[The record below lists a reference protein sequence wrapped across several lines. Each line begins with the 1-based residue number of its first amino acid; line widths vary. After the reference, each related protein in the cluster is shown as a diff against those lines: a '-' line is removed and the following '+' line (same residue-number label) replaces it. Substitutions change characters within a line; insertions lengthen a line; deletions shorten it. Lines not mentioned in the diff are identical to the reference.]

1 MKENALR
8 ILVINP
14 GSTSTKLA
22 VYENETP
29 LFETTLQHGTAALA
43 AHSELLEALAFR
55 QKLIEDALAQH
66 GIALSC
72 LSAVIGRGG
81 LLRPIP
87 GGVYAVNEKMLED
100 LRAGTYGDHA
110 SNLGAMLA
118 LALARTADLPAFIA
132 DPVVTDELSDLARL
146 SGHPEIER
154 RSVFHALNQKAVAKR
169 YCAAHGLGYDA
180 VNLIVAHMGG
190 GVSVGAHQQGK
201 VVDVNDA
208 LGGEGPYSAQR
219 CGGLPANALVKL
231 CAVQGLTPVAMIKK
245 LTTQGGL
252 LGYLGTDDG
261 REISRRAREGD
272 EQARLFYE
280 GMAYQ
285 IAKEIGACAAA
296 LSGQVT
302 AILLTGGFAHDALLM
317 DWIEQRVRFIAP
329 VEVMPGEDEL
339 RALCEAAL
347 RALGGEEPILE
358 Y

>member
-1 MKENALR
+1 MHEGTLR
-8 ILVINP
+8 ILAINP

-29 LFETTLQHGTAALA
+29 LFETVLQHGTAALA
-43 AHSELLEALAFR
+43 QHGELSAALAFR
-55 QKLIEDALAQH
+55 QKLIEDALMQH
-66 GIALSC
+66 GIALSS
-72 LSAVIGRGG
+72 LAAIIGRGG

-87 GGVYAVNEKMLED
+87 GGVYAVNERMLED

-118 LALARTADLPAFIA
+118 LALARGANLPALIA

-146 SGHPEIER
+146 SGHPEIAR

-169 YCAAHGLGYDA
+169 YCAAQGLYYEA

-190 GVSVGAHQQGK
+190 GVSVGAHEQGK
-201 VVDVNDA
+201 VIDVNDA

-231 CAVQGLTPVAMIKK
+231 CARQNLPPVATIKK
-245 LTTQGGL
+245 LTTEGGL

-272 EQARLFYE
+272 KQARLFYE

-285 IAKEIGACAAA
+285 IAKEIGAAAAA
-296 LSGQVT
+296 LAGEVK

-317 DWIEQRVRFIAP
+317 GWIERRVRFIAP
-329 VEVMPGEDEL
+329 VAVMPGEDEL

-347 RALGGEEPILE
+347 RALGGEEPIRE